1 MRGCQQRRMN
11 RLARQKAHRRMARQA
26 PIVSVETTTVSPIT
40 GSRSL
45 SSIRAICHRWH
56 NDREDR
62 DLELPDLCAEC
73 GAKVTG
79 E

>member
-1 MRGCQQRRMN
+1 MRGSQRRRMD
-11 RLARQKAHRRMARQA
+11 RLARQKARRRTDRQA
-26 PIVSVETTTVSPIT
+26 AIVSVETTSVGPIT